1 MRESP
6 TKVTF
11 NYPYQQ
17 QPTSNNYSA
26 RLIQSGFVL
35 GEPVA
40 LTDVPQLP
48 INYQSFSPK
57 APRNRATTDFIISS
71 RRVDYEAPE
80 PAQFAPPRSSFSRT
94 KIQNAP
100 QTVSIEEYNRLLYQY
115 NNL

>member
-6 TKVTF
+6 TKITF
-11 NYPYQQ
+11 NYSANP
-17 QPTSNNYSA
+17 PPPNHYSP

-48 INYQSFSPK
+48 PNYNSFSPK
-57 APRNRATTDFIISS
+57 APRNRATTDFILSS

-80 PAQFAPPRSSFSRT
+80 PAQFAPPRPSFSRT
-94 KIQNAP
+94 KIPKAP
-100 QTVSIEEYNRLLYQY
+100 QSVSLEEYNRLLYQY
-115 NNL
+115 NTL